1 MRNTPKNSTTENMH
15 SLLEG
20 IFVDYANRLRRQYPD
35 QTIRNAAVFAS
46 AVKAFSR
53 HGYIQLAHAGRGII
67 PSDLP
72 NFIVRTIKRAKHQP
86 IWIPTRNL
94 PRDYWGIFEQM
105 KPTLRGKKIEWLH
118 TPARE
123 VANGRKK

>member
-1 MRNTPKNSTTENMH
+1 MRNKPKNSTTENMH
-15 SLLEG
+15 GLLEVFF
-20 IFVDYANRLRRQYPD
+20 IDYANLLRRQYPD
-35 QTIRNAAVFAS
+35 QTIRNATVFAS

-53 HGYIQLAHAGRGII
+53 QGYIQLVDARRGI

-72 NFIVRTIKRAKHQP
+72 DFIVRTIKRAKHQP